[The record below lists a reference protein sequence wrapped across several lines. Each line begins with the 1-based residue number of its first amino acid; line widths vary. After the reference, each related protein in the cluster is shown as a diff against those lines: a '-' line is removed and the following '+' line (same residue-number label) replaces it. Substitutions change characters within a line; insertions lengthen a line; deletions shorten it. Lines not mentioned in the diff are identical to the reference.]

1 MMFLLEFN
9 NVFFFIYQSGD
20 DDYESLPNADAE
32 IDPPCNEVV
41 TTFSCE
47 KLRKIIK
54 EPRSSC
60 ASYQAIFVLS
70 LKSKS
75 SPLPFRL
82 RMVSFLN
89 PPCTLKKS

>member
-1 MMFLLEFN
+1 ML
-9 NVFFFIYQSGD
+9 FFIYQSGD

-54 EPRSSC
+54 VPRSSC
-60 ASYQAIFVLS
+60 TSYQAIFVLS